1 MFRVASRFMGLG
13 AVVLVLV
20 CLALH
25 VRGNLEPAP
34 ATETVE
40 TQIPE
45 QVEPKIEEERERD
58 VAERMRIH
66 IREIRNAEPQP
77 KPEVQSTPPVSRPN
91 ITPSDALVSSGMAAM
106 ADLGEQGVP
115 RIAADYSLHLGFD
128 QYARAM
134 VERGARFAVLRR
146 GTNRLLW
153 IDLASR
159 SLVSDGSGM
168 AGMSTLTRR
177 ISNEPALGWA
187 KQKARAEGP
196 GAYDTVLIM
205 PARMEAYLMGGLQ
218 KVAKAEGF
226 PLAAY
231 RSFRGVYKIERGRL
245 VLNVTSGE
253 LKGGRVV
260 SLDKTLAL

>member
-1 MFRVASRFMGLG
+1 MFREMSRFMGFG

-25 VRGNLEPAP
+25 VRGSLEPDP
-34 ATETVE
+34 TTEA
-40 TQIPE
+40 
-45 QVEPKIEEERERD
+45 VEPTIPDEVEQTIEEERERD

-66 IREIRNAEPQP
+66 IREVRNAEPQP
-77 KPEVQSTPPVSRPN
+77 EPEVQPTPVVRQPDIV
-91 ITPSDALVSSGMAAM
+91 PSDALVSSGVAAM

-134 VERGARFAVLRR
+134 AERGARFAVLRR

-159 SLVSDGSGM
+159 SLVSDGDGM
-168 AGMSTLTRR
+168 TGMSTLTRR

-187 KQKARAEGP
+187 KQRAKTEGP

-226 PLAAY
+226 PLSAY

-253 LKGGRVV
+253 LKGGRVM

>member
-1 MFRVASRFMGLG
+1 MFWGTSRFMGFG
-13 AVVLVLV
+13 AVILLLV

-25 VRGNLEPAP
+25 VRGNLEPNP
-34 ATETVE
+34 TTEAIEPPPPEEVE
-40 TQIPE
+40 
-45 QVEPKIEEERERD
+45 IEKERERD

-66 IREIRNAEPQP
+66 IREIRNVEPQP
-77 KPEVQSTPPVSRPN
+77 EPEVPPVPVVSQPD
-91 ITPSDALVSSGMAAM
+91 ITPSDALVSSGTAAM
-106 ADLGEQGVP
+106 ADLGEQGIP
-115 RIAADYSLHLGFD
+115 RIAADYSLHLGFN